1 MSPTS
6 SLTSRPAT
14 PVTAEE
20 IKREGLSL
28 GFSENAIRVL
38 EKRYL
43 VRNENGD
50 ITETPKGLF
59 LRVAGALAEMERRY
73 GAPDAEI
80 AEWTKK
86 FFNVM
91 TTFEFVPAG
100 RTLTNA
106 GGPTRVVANC
116 IVLHFEDDMD
126 SIFKTLRD
134 AALLQQAG
142 SGLGFAWHLLRP
154 AGYRTSRTRGM
165 ASGPISFLQAYNQTF
180 GVIKQ
185 QGRHGANMGVMR
197 VDHPDILE
205 FIECKRKE
213 GDIVNFNVSV
223 GMTDEFMRQVRD
235 NSKEPWF
242 CEWKGVKMKPR
253 IITRNKRGHYVS
265 HEDVTM
271 TARELMEKIVDAA
284 WSNGE
289 PGVLFPDAAN
299 RTNPVPSLGRLEA
312 TNPCGEQWL
321 HDGDVCNLGSINLA
335 KFVKDGKIDEA
346 RLTESTRIATRMLD
360 NVIDISD
367 FPVEKVNSRFR
378 DNRRIG
384 LGIMGFADMLYQM
397 EVSYNSPEGLATAE
411 RAMKIVNDA
420 AHAESEHLARTKGT
434 FPNWEISIFG
444 PKGENRPMR
453 NAALT
458 TVAPTG
464 TIAMFAD
471 CSSGVEPFFALAYK
485 KENIMGGDSLP
496 YFNAYFEAALKKRGL
511 FTEEL
516 MADVVATGT
525 VAHRKDL
532 PEELRRIF
540 VTAMDISADD
550 HIKMQAA
557 FQKHVDNSISKTI
570 NFPHS
575 ATHKD
580 VMDGYMLAWE
590 LGCKGG
596 TVYRDGSRDEQILS
610 LNTKK
615 DDKTT
620 AAASAAAKAPAMQVL
635 EPRPRPDALRGST
648 YKMKTAYGD
657 LYTTVNEDEYGP
669 FEVFSVMG
677 KAGGFFAA
685 NLEAICRLISLSL
698 RSGVNIESVIKQMKG
713 IRDPQPIW
721 VNGEMVLSIPD
732 AIGRLLERH
741 MKQTQNKLDLGFH
754 EPAPS
759 ATAVSSGVKLEL
771 PSGNTT
777 AAMDL
782 GLAPACPDCSGVLTF
797 SEGCAKCMACGFSR
811 CG

>member
-1 MSPTS
+1 MLPTS
-6 SLTSRPAT
+6 ISSSTHK
-14 PVTAEE
+14 PVTIEE

-28 GFSENAIRVL
+28 GFSDNAIRVL

-43 VRNENGD
+43 VRNEDGE

-59 LRVAGALAEMERRY
+59 LRVAGALAEVERRY

-91 TTFEFVPAG
+91 TSFEFVPAG

-154 AGYRTSRTRGM
+154 AGWRTSRTRGM

-213 GDIVNFNVSV
+213 GDIANFNVSV
-223 GMTDEFMRQVRD
+223 SLTDEFMRQVRD
-235 NSKEPWF
+235 KSSEPWM
-242 CEWKGVKMKPR
+242 CEWNGVKMKPR
-253 IITRNKRGHYVS
+253 NIKRNKRGHYVS
-265 HEDVTM
+265 HEDVNM
-271 TARELMEKIVDAA
+271 TASELMAKIVDAA

-299 RTNPVPSLGRLEA
+299 RTNPVPALGRLEA

-335 KFVKDGKIDEA
+335 KFVKDGKIEA
-346 RLTESTRIATRMLD
+346 PRLEEATRIATRMLD
-360 NVIDISD
+360 NVIDVSD
-367 FPVEKVNSRFR
+367 FPVEKVNARFR

-397 EVSYNSPEGLATAE
+397 EVPYNSSEGIATAE
-411 RAMKIVNDA
+411 RVMKIVNDA
-420 AHAESEHLARTKGT
+420 AHDESEKLARAKGT
-434 FPNWEISIFG
+434 FPNWEISIYG
-444 PKGENRPMR
+444 PKGQNRPQR

-496 YFNAYFEAALKKRGL
+496 YFNAYLEAALKKRGL
-511 FTEEL
+511 FSEEL
-516 MADVVATGT
+516 LKDVVATGT

-532 PEELRRIF
+532 PADIRGVF
-540 VTAMDISADD
+540 VTAMDITAED
-550 HIKMQAA
+550 HIRMQAA
-557 FQKHVDNSISKTI
+557 FQRHVDNSISKTI

-575 ATHKD
+575 ATHQD
-580 VMDGYMLAWE
+580 VMDGYMMAWE

-596 TVYRDGSRDEQILS
+596 TVYRDGSRDEQILN

-615 DDKTT
+615 DDPAKV
-620 AAASAAAKAPAMQVL
+620 AAAATASSAPAMQVL

-698 RSGVNIESVIKQMKG
+698 RSGVNIESVIKQLKG

-741 MKQTQNKLDLGFH
+741 VKQSQNKLDLGFH
-754 EPAPS
+754 EPRPAAS
-759 ATAVSSGVKLEL
+759 AVTGNQKFEL
-771 PSGNTT
+771 PSGNSTP
-777 AAMDL
+777 AMDM
-782 GLAPACPDCSGVLTF
+782 GMAPACPDCSGVLTF